1 MNKTT
6 QNSQRPGSVWEKPP
20 LNPAQRLQKKKIIR
34 LVILICLG
42 LLPLFA
48 WLEKNLL
55 SSDVTLP
62 INSHLLLFGI
72 INLNVL
78 LVLLIFFL
86 VLRNLAE
93 LLFESRQKF
102 LGFKLKTK
110 LVTSFI
116 CLSLI
121 PAVLLFF
128 VALQF
133 ISTSMDY
140 WFNTNIERSLQES
153 LELAK
158 SVRQEQKDQVKAAS
172 QLVEEFLSKKR
183 LATDDPITIQ
193 KTLEGILA
201 SYFVNG
207 PDVLSLIINEQNI
220 EVTASVHGLKELIL
234 PVIPISTLHEVR
246 ERKEK
251 IILIQESPQG
261 DLVRCIALLPLV
273 QPPSGQMILIT
284 TRFIKDEQKNRMA
297 LITKGIEDYRQLKH
311 LKKPFK
317 FWLLAVLLLV
327 TLLIVFA
334 AVWFGFYIA
343 KGITDPINKLAIA
356 TKRVAEGDLSFVL
369 EKKADDE
376 MGLLVE
382 SFNTMTTNLN
392 LSNTRLEEVHEAL
405 QKSSQES
412 EQRRRYTEIILQN
425 VAAGVISLDNSG
437 RITTINRFAEKLLH
451 IEKDLFL
458 NHSYQEVLFKGH
470 ADIITGFINELS
482 ITGRTSIE
490 QHLKLSILKEKFSL
504 LVNFTRLEDEN
515 GNSLGFVLVFDN
527 LTKLEKMQRMAAWRE
542 VARRIAHEIKNPL
555 TPIQL
560 SAQRLRRRYPEI
572 LNEENSVF
580 DQCTHTII
588 KQVDELKRLVSEFSQ
603 FARMPKIQQAA
614 ANLGKITK
622 EVLFLY
628 QEAHKEILFSC
639 QETEPVPIFSF
650 DEEQIK
656 RCLINLLDNAVAVLA
671 DDSTI
676 GPTIDISL
684 SLNDEKESV
693 FIKIADNGPGI
704 PEEDKPKLFEPY
716 FSTKKTG
723 TGLGLAI
730 VSTIVAD
737 HNGYIRVQ
745 NNTPHGSIFIIELP
759 LLQQQPS

>member
-246 ERKEK
+246 EKKEK